1 MFKLP
6 RPFAHH
12 DHPREIVRQFTP
24 NWFTV
29 TMGTGV
35 VALALNQFPAAIP
48 GLHEIAAL
56 FWQLNILLFAACTI
70 LYAARWICFPA
81 GAAKI
86 FSHPVMPMFLGAIPM
101 GLATIINGFLAFGI
115 SRYGAAALQIAQLL
129 WWVDAALA
137 AGIGLLVPYMMFTRQ
152 THSLESMTAV
162 WLLPIVA
169 CEVTAASGG
178 LLAAHLTNPF
188 AAAHLLVLCY
198 VYWAFSVPLAMSVL
212 VVLFLRLALHKLPLR
227 DMGVS
232 SWLAL
237 GPLGTGALGLLVLG
251 HDAPSIFAAI
261 GMADIG
267 AVARGIGIIGGLI
280 IWGYG
285 LWWLVIAAAI
295 TLSYLREGLPFN
307 MGWWGFTFPLGVFTL
322 ATLNLGVQLNMA
334 FFNIFG
340 GGLVAALAG
349 FWVLVA
355 TRTFIGGYRGH
366 LFAAPCLGAKPAL
379 SAETGLPENPN
390 WPKPQQRFV

>member
-1 MFKLP
+1 
-6 RPFAHH
+6 
-12 DHPREIVRQFTP
+12 
-24 NWFTV
+24 
-29 TMGTGV
+29 MGPGV

-48 GLHEIAAL
+48 GLHEIGAVL
-56 FWQLNILLFAACTI
+56 WQINIVLFAICTS
-70 LYAARWICFPA
+70 LYAARWIFYPE

-115 SRYGAAALQIAQLL
+115 ARYGAVAVGIAQVL

-152 THSLESMTAV
+152 AHSLESMTAV

-178 LLAAHLTNPF
+178 LLAAHLANPF

-198 VYWAFSVPLAMSVL
+198 VYWAFSVPLAMGVL
-212 VVLFLRLALHKLPLR
+212 VVLFLRLALHKLPKR

-251 HDAPSIFAAI
+251 HDAPAIFGAI
-261 GMADIG
+261 GMAGIG
-267 AVARGIGIIGGLI
+267 QVAQGIGIIGGLI

-285 LWWLVIAAAI
+285 LWWLVMAVAI

-334 FFNIFG
+334 FFSIFG
-340 GGLVAALAG
+340 GFLVAALAG
-349 FWVLVA
+349 FWMIVA
-355 TRTFIGGYRGH
+355 TRTFAGGYRGH
-366 LFAAPCLGAKPAL
+366 LFVAPCLAAKPVL
-379 SAETGLPENPN
+379 SPETGLPDNPN
-390 WPKPQQRFV
+390 WREPHRRFV